1 MLVPHKLYLVLT
13 NLLHPSDFSIFCRTK
28 VVNARLLDMAS
39 RPTSAVIVELHLDE
53 NTLHPSL
60 SSHSPS
66 PPIPHACVFLY
77 YCNIKIQHSNLFIFI
92 FYLAFDFQ
100 RS

>member
-53 NTLHPSL
+53 NTLNPL
-60 SSHSPS
+60 SPLSPHSPS
-66 PPIPHACVFLY
+66 PDIPHYTLVFSKLEQN
-77 YCNIKIQHSNLFIFI
+77 CKITVT
-92 FYLAFDFQ
+92 
-100 RS
+100 

>member
-1 MLVPHKLYLVLT
+1 MLVPHKLNLVLT
-13 NLLHPSDFSIFCRTK
+13 LSLRFQYFCRTK

-60 SSHSPS
+60 FSLPS
-66 PPIPHACVFLY
+66 YTSRLCFPIL
-77 YCNIKIQHSNLFIFI
+77 L
-92 FYLAFDFQ
+92 
-100 RS
+100 